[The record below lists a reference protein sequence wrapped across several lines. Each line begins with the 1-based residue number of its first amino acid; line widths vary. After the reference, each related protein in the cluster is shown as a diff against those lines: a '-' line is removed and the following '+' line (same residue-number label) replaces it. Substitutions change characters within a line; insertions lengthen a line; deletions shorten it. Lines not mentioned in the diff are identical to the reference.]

1 MMAEEKKE
9 GGSGK
14 ARRRKSKRRY
24 FRRRKA
30 DEEQQGGSKKSKS
43 KSKSN
48 ERSRNDRRRRSKKRR
63 SRSARQQ
70 KQPSG
75 PSIIDEINRTYTLPE
90 SVFIYTHVV
99 RREQR
104 DAPYEY
110 RPEHFSHTGRKM
122 ADFRINLTSLYD
134 DILDPQEAPTEV
146 QDELQRIAE
155 ERGPQSVV
163 DIWADFSEDDYMDDE
178 PPTADEDTE
187 NGKE

>member
-1 MMAEEKKE
+1 MAEEKE

-14 ARRRKSKRRY
+14 NRRRKSKRRY

-30 DEEQQGGSKKSKS
+30 NEEQQGGSKKSKS

-48 ERSRNDRRRRSKKRR
+48 ERSRKDRRRRSKKRR

-75 PSIIDEINRTYTLPE
+75 PSIIDEINRTYTPPE
-90 SVFIYTHVV
+90 SVFIYTHIV
-99 RREQR
+99 RRDQQ

-110 RPEHFSHTGRKM
+110 RPEHFSHTGRTM

-134 DILDPQEAPTEV
+134 DILDPQEAPTDV

-155 ERGPQSVV
+155 ERGPQPVV
-163 DIWADFSEDDYMDDE
+163 DIWADFSENDYMDDE
-178 PPTADEDTE
+178 PPTADENTE
-187 NGKE
+187 NKGQ